1 MNLVL
6 SSRTN
11 QLSSL
16 PFQQYID
23 ASRPNCASHSTAVGE
38 LIDSYL
44 ADSIGI
50 ICPDFDKG
58 LTFCDKLPKLNVSKD
73 ARSKFF
79 ILPVLDV
86 VQILAN

>member
-1 MNLVL
+1 M
-6 SSRTN
+6 
-11 QLSSL
+11 
-16 PFQQYID
+16 
-23 ASRPNCASHSTAVGE
+23 AVAD

-58 LTFCDKLPKLNVSKD
+58 MTFCDKLPKLNTSKT
-73 ARSKFF
+73 AKSKFF

-86 VQILAN
+86 VQLLADQ

>member
-1 MNLVL
+1 MLRCL
-6 SSRTN
+6 GAIG
-11 QLSSL
+11 QK
-16 PFQQYID
+16 YID
-23 ASRPNCASHSTAVGE
+23 ASKPNCATYSGAVAD

-58 LTFCDKLPKLNVSKD
+58 MTFCDKLPKLNVSKE
-73 ARSKFF
+73 AKSKFF

-86 VQILAN
+86 VQLLAN